1 MSFRDSSETEDNRVV
16 APDPERLASAAFR
29 LKHDLG
35 KAVRWNAPGRRER
48 STEVLRRRLAK
59 DLLETRTG
67 PDGRARSAVEVFD
80 AWMSEDGA
88 LFRSE
93 PGCST
98 RIARM
103 AEAIGEIR
111 RRLPL
116 LPGLGWEELV
126 TLDEAS
132 LVLSEE
138 TRALW
143 RETVAVAP
151 ASFLP

>member
-1 MSFRDSSETEDNRVV
+1 MSFRDSIGTEDNRVV
-16 APDPERLASAAFR
+16 APDTERLVSAAFR

-35 KAVRWNAPGRRER
+35 KSVRWNSPARRER
-48 STEVLRRRLAK
+48 SAEVLRRRLAK

-80 AWMSEDGA
+80 AWMTEDGA

-93 PGCST
+93 PGCSA

-103 AEAIGEIR
+103 AEAIEEIR

-116 LPGLGWEELV
+116 LPGLDWDELV